1 MILTR
6 KQSDLLMK
14 MFNGSIS
21 MAIQS
26 GIPLGQEFYED
37 IDAIREKL
45 EKEYSDAIK
54 REMVNKK

>member
-26 GIPLGQEFYED
+26 EIPIGQEFYED
-37 IDAIREKL
+37 IDTIREKL

>member
-1 MILTR
+1 M
-6 KQSDLLMK
+6 SDLLMK

-26 GIPLGQEFYED
+26 GISIGQEFYED
-37 IDAIREKL
+37 IDTIREKL

>member
-1 MILTR
+1 
-6 KQSDLLMK
+6 
-14 MFNGSIS
+14 

-26 GIPLGQEFYED
+26 GIPIGQEFYED

-54 REMVNKK
+54 KEMVNKR